1 MYKNILVPLDG
12 SESSKNALSQAIK
25 LAKKEN
31 SKIAAVKVIPSYEGE
46 MEISLA
52 PDIEESI
59 RKPAEKILE
68 EADRMADAE
77 GISIDTIL
85 EEGVVHD
92 EIINVAQLRNCDL
105 IVMGRSGLSA
115 LARAFMG
122 SVTARVIGYS
132 PIDVLV
138 VPKDAVLKWQN
149 ILLAADGS
157 KYSEAAT
164 ERVLDIAQTYG
175 GELKVVSVI
184 DVPDEAYAEIPD
196 VIDKMAEGARDIV
209 KSVKDRAEVSSIK
222 TAVFVKEG
230 DASKQII
237 DTANELGV
245 GMICMGNYGRT
256 GLKRLLMGSVTEK
269 VIGHATCPVL
279 VVKLQQ

>member
-12 SESSKNALSQAIK
+12 SESSKNALNQAIK

-85 EEGVVHD
+85 EKGIVHD
-92 EIINVAQLRNCDL
+92 EIINVARLRNCDL

-122 SVTARVIGYS
+122 SVTAKVIGYS

-138 VPKDAVLKWQN
+138 VPKNAVLKWQS
-149 ILLAADGS
+149 ILLATDGS

-164 ERVLDIAQTYG
+164 ERILDIAQTYG
-175 GELKVVSVI
+175 GELKVVSVV
-184 DVPDEAYAEIPD
+184 DVPDEAYAEVPD

-209 KSVKDRAEVSSIK
+209 KSVKDRAEVLSIK

-245 GMICMGNYGRT
+245 GMICMGSYGRT

-279 VVKLQQ
+279 VVKLQ